1 MGKFNSKYI
10 KKFNPLIYTTILI
23 LILTITIPMFTMRS
37 KIESNDKNEVIKED
51 DVIETMKSNE
61 EKVAISSKSTVSIYI
76 TLEDRIEEVDLE
88 DYVCGVIANE
98 MPVSFGLEALKAQ
111 AIASRTYVV
120 SKMISKC
127 SIGNGADICDS
138 THCQVYSSKEKVL
151 EKWGE
156 INSDEYW
163 NKIKEAVDDT
173 KGKILTYNNELV
185 LYPQFFS
192 TSSGKTE
199 SSIDVSGNDIPYLK
213 SVNSLG
219 EEISP
224 KFTSVKEVAVQ
235 EVVSTIN
242 SKYPNSGVNESNIFD
257 RIEVLS
263 RSESGGVIEMEIGNQ
278 KIKGSEFRFLIGLNS
293 TNFNYSIEGN
303 KMIFNCKGYGHG
315 IGMSQWGANAMDKNG
330 SNYEQILKHYY
341 TGVEIS
347 DLTFN

>member
-1 MGKFNSKYI
+1 MGKLNSNYI
-10 KKFNPLIYTTILI
+10 KKFNSLICTTILI
-23 LILTITIPMFTMRS
+23 LILTIIIPVFAMTN
-37 KIESNDKNEVIKED
+37 KVENNDKNEVVKED

-61 EKVAISSKSTVSIYI
+61 EKVSINSKSTVSIYI
-76 TLEDRIEEVDLE
+76 TLEDRVEEVDLE
-88 DYVCGVIANE
+88 EYVCGVIANE

-120 SKMISKC
+120 SKMINKC

-138 THCQVYSSKEKVL
+138 THCQVYSSKEKVA

-163 NKIKEAVDDT
+163 NKVKEAVDAT
-173 KGKILTYNNELV
+173 KGKVLTYNNELV

-192 TSSGKTE
+192 TSSGRTE
-199 SSIDVSGNDIPYLK
+199 SSMDVNGNDIPYLK
-213 SVNSLG
+213 SVDSLG
-219 EEISP
+219 EEIAP

-242 SKYPNSGVNESNIFD
+242 SKYPNSGVNESNIAD
-257 RIEVLS
+257 SIEVLS
-263 RSESGGVIEMEIGNQ
+263 RSDAGGVIDMEIGAQ

-293 TNFNYSIEGN
+293 TNFDYSIDGN
-303 KMIFNCKGYGHG
+303 KIIFNCKGYGHG
-315 IGMSQWGANAMDKNG
+315 IGMSQWGANVMAKSG
-330 SNYEQILKHYY
+330 SSYDQILKHYY